1 MGEMSEVA
9 EEIKSGA
16 ESAKDAATVVR
27 NEVAERDS
35 TRIVSR
41 RWLLFKAAVA
51 LNGLVGLV
59 LAVPVLRYL
68 LAPWRSDASYDS
80 WVSLG
85 SIDAFPAGETRLALY
100 KNPAMKSWDGETD
113 NVACY
118 VRREGASQFRVFAVN
133 CAHLGCPVRWFPQS
147 QLFMCPCHGG
157 VYYSDGSRASG
168 PPERGLFTYNWQI
181 VLGELQIDAGQMP
194 TLSNTAKLVTI
205 STRSGDSKCSA

>member
-1 MGEMSEVA
+1 MSQPEQP
-9 EEIKSGA
+9 SGA
-16 ESAKDAATVVR
+16 RPPQSANAATAGHAADGGQAR
-27 NEVAERDS
+27 M
-35 TRIVSR
+35 VSR

-51 LNGLVGLV
+51 LNGLVGLA

-68 LAPWRSDASYDS
+68 LAPWRKDSSYNS

-85 SIDAFPAGETRLALY
+85 PIDAFPAGETRLATY
-100 KNPAMKSWDGETD
+100 RNPSGNSWDGQTD

-118 VRREGASQFRVFAVN
+118 VRHADNQQFQVFAIN

-157 VYYSDGSRASG
+157 VYYADGSRASG
-168 PPERGLFTYNWQI
+168 PPERGLFTYKWQI
-181 VLGELQIDAGQMP
+181 VSGELQIDAGQMP

-205 STRSGDSKCSA
+205 SNGSGDCKCSG

>member
-1 MGEMSEVA
+1 MINETQ
-9 EEIKSGA
+9 
-16 ESAKDAATVVR
+16 SANPQATAPGNQTATVPGDPR
-27 NEVAERDS
+27 A
-35 TRIVSR
+35 VSR
-41 RWLLFKAAVA
+41 RWLLFKAGIA
-51 LNGLVGLV
+51 LNGVVGLA

-68 LAPWRSDASYDS
+68 LAPWRKDASFDS
-80 WVSLG
+80 WTSLG
-85 SIDAFPAGETRLALY
+85 PLDAFPAGETRLAYY
-100 KNPAMKSWDGETD
+100 KNPSGNSWDGETD

-118 VRREGASQFRVFAVN
+118 VRREGNSQFKVFAIN

-181 VLGELQIDAGQMP
+181 VSGELRIDAGQMP

-205 STRSGDSKCSA
+205 STRSGDSKCSG